1 MKYVNIT
8 NRRGDGGYTDLCLG
22 GRVVKTD
29 SRMDTVGDI
38 DEFNS
43 VLGLCHPYL
52 LMKPQV
58 LNFEKY
64 IMIIQHD
71 LTSIM
76 GEVATAD
83 ENKDRYIEKFGGISE
98 KNIQTLDFILSHCGE
113 YLDDKGKSQ
122 DGWSVYGKKGEAS
135 ARFHHATTVC
145 RRCERKILDLQF
157 SGYEIREELIRYFN
171 RLSKVLYIIAI
182 VYEK

>member
-8 NRRGDGGYTDLCLG
+8 NRRGDDGYTDLCLG
-22 GRVVKTD
+22 GRVIKTD
-29 SRMDTVGDI
+29 SRIDTVGDI
-38 DEFNS
+38 DEFNAL
-43 VLGLCHPYL
+43 LGLCHPYL

-64 IMIIQHD
+64 IKLIQKD

-76 GEVATAD
+76 GEVTTD
-83 ENKDRYIEKFGGISE
+83 DINKERYIEKFGGITDKHIE
-98 KNIQTLDFILSHCGE
+98 VLDFILSHCGE

-122 DGWSVYGKKGEAS
+122 NGWSLYGEKGEAS
-135 ARFHHATTVC
+135 ARFHYATTVC
-145 RRCERKILDLQF
+145 RRCERKILDLKF
-157 SGYEIREELIRYFN
+157 SGFEIREELIRYFN